1 MITVD
6 SLPKGY
12 LPYQALT
19 LCSNK
24 LIGGTKVV
32 SVGKVL
38 PLLIGKG
45 AKPQIWI
52 QALQFPK
59 SKKYILLVDASISR
73 HPLVRVEELGSQIVV
88 KVNGGI
94 VLRVEQTGDDQAVVD
109 ELDLRSLGF
118 NVYGGVSELNVG
130 NITFSNSTFNQVGV
144 MVGIER

>member
-1 MITVD
+1 MIEVD
-6 SLPKGY
+6 KLPKGY
-12 LPYQALT
+12 SPYQTLT

-32 SVGKVL
+32 AVGKVL

-52 QALQFPK
+52 QALEFPK

-73 HPLVRVEELGSQIVV
+73 HPLVRVEELGTQIVV
-88 KVNGGI
+88 KVNGGV
-94 VLRVEQTGDDQAVVD
+94 VLRVEQTGDDQAVVA

-118 NVYGGVSELNVG
+118 NVYGGMLELNVG
-130 NITFSNSTFNQVGV
+130 NMSFSNSTFNQVGV
-144 MVGIER
+144 IVSIDR